1 MKGALGKKELLAV
14 VPVSMSTIDRMEKNG
29 EFPKRFWIT
38 DKRCAWNSEEIE
50 RWLDERQQNGTTEF
64 AGKSLRLSSEY
75 FAPLVTRR
83 DVAGEVLGKVV
94 RMVSV
99 PGRRI
104 RLAVPAGGHFWR
116 GSDTMNRMEKYH
128 ADYVSQRKAPPLV
141 AVTPAAMEIEQ
152 RAIARENKGQY
163 RLAAR
168 LWLECMDAA
177 TGEVERA
184 RIAIRRDQC
193 IGRGNRLR
201 QGCYAGICATAGVI
215 YD

>member
-38 DKRCAWNSEEIE
+38 DKRCARNSEEIE

-75 FAPLVTRR
+75 FARLVTRR

-99 PGRRI
+99 PPPYPPGCSCWRSFFERVGYDESDGKIPRGLCLAAQSAPSCRRN
-104 RLAVPAGGHFWR
+104 AGGNGDR
-116 GSDTMNRMEKYH
+116 
-128 ADYVSQRKAPPLV
+128 
-141 AVTPAAMEIEQ
+141 AA
-152 RAIARENKGQY
+152 RYCSREKGQY

-201 QGCYAGICATAGVI
+201 QDAMPGSAPPPG
-215 YD
+215 

>member
-1 MKGALGKKELLAV
+1 MVLL
-14 VPVSMSTIDRMEKNG
+14 
-29 EFPKRFWIT
+29 
-38 DKRCAWNSEEIE
+38 
-50 RWLDERQQNGTTEF
+50 
-64 AGKSLRLSSEY
+64 
-75 FAPLVTRR
+75 
-83 DVAGEVLGKVV
+83 
-94 RMVSV
+94 

-104 RLAVPAGGHFWR
+104 RLAVPAGGNLSR
-116 GSDTMNRMEKYH
+116 RLDKMNRIEKYH
-128 ADYVSQRKAPPLV
+128 AQYAPQRRASKV
-141 AVTPAAMEIEQ
+141 IAVTPAALAFEQ
-152 RAIARENKGQY
+152 RAIERENKGQY

>member
-1 MKGALGKKELLAV
+1 
-14 VPVSMSTIDRMEKNG
+14 
-29 EFPKRFWIT
+29 
-38 DKRCAWNSEEIE
+38 
-50 RWLDERQQNGTTEF
+50 
-64 AGKSLRLSSEY
+64 
-75 FAPLVTRR
+75 
-83 DVAGEVLGKVV
+83 
-94 RMVSV
+94 
-99 PGRRI
+99 
-104 RLAVPAGGHFWR
+104 
-116 GSDTMNRMEKYH
+116 MNRMEKYH

-177 TGEVERA
+177 IGEVERA

-193 IGRGNRLR
+193 IGRGTRLR

>member
-1 MKGALGKKELLAV
+1 
-14 VPVSMSTIDRMEKNG
+14 
-29 EFPKRFWIT
+29 
-38 DKRCAWNSEEIE
+38 
-50 RWLDERQQNGTTEF
+50 
-64 AGKSLRLSSEY
+64 
-75 FAPLVTRR
+75 
-83 DVAGEVLGKVV
+83 
-94 RMVSV
+94 
-99 PGRRI
+99 
-104 RLAVPAGGHFWR
+104 
-116 GSDTMNRMEKYH
+116 MNRMEKYH

-152 RAIARENKGQY
+152 RAIASENKGQY

>member
-1 MKGALGKKELLAV
+1 
-14 VPVSMSTIDRMEKNG
+14 
-29 EFPKRFWIT
+29 
-38 DKRCAWNSEEIE
+38 
-50 RWLDERQQNGTTEF
+50 
-64 AGKSLRLSSEY
+64 
-75 FAPLVTRR
+75 
-83 DVAGEVLGKVV
+83 
-94 RMVSV
+94 MVSV

-104 RLAVPAGGHFWR
+104 RLAVPAGGNFSR
-116 GSDTMNRMEKYH
+116 GLDTMNRMEKYH
-128 ADYVSQRKAPPLV
+128 ADYVSQRKAPLV

-201 QGCYAGICATAGVI
+201 QDAMPGSAPPRG
-215 YD
+215 DL

>member
-1 MKGALGKKELLAV
+1 
-14 VPVSMSTIDRMEKNG
+14 
-29 EFPKRFWIT
+29 
-38 DKRCAWNSEEIE
+38 
-50 RWLDERQQNGTTEF
+50 
-64 AGKSLRLSSEY
+64 
-75 FAPLVTRR
+75 
-83 DVAGEVLGKVV
+83 
-94 RMVSV
+94 
-99 PGRRI
+99 
-104 RLAVPAGGHFWR
+104 
-116 GSDTMNRMEKYH
+116 MNRMEKYH

-163 RLAAR
+163 RPAAR

-201 QGCYAGICATAGVI
+201 RYAMPGSAPQPG
-215 YD
+215 